1 MALKYNNDQHKEYI
15 DMTTRIGRK
24 WLDDFDGRT
33 EFYDATFWDL
43 LTKVWYSDTP
53 VRKTDALKFMTGIK
67 SAHTAGKYVE
77 QALAENLLIE
87 TINPDDGR
95 SKLLTLSPH
104 MREHLDRFFDGA
116 ISEVRKANH
125 KINVKGPSPE
135 DP

>member
-15 DMTTRIGRK
+15 DMTTRIGQK
-24 WLDDFDGRT
+24 WIDVFDGRT

-77 QALAENLLIE
+77 QALAEDLLAE
-87 TINPDDGR
+87 TVNPGDGR
-95 SKLLTLSPH
+95 SKLLTLSPR
-104 MREHLDRFFDGA
+104 MRERLDRFFDGA
-116 ISEVRKANH
+116 ISEVRKSNH
-125 KINVKGPSPE
+125 EINVKGPSPE